1 MAKPLRETIKEI
13 IRTHLKKK
21 RGIVMGQ
28 CLTAVGWVGGTLPEL
43 YEKDGMIEL
52 SMADVAG
59 GGIVV
64 GAALMGKK
72 PIYIIRYQ
80 GFNWYNAP
88 MIVNYACKSKEIW
101 KVPCPMLIRGI
112 GMEGGIGPVAGSSH
126 HSIYFRMPGV
136 TIFSP
141 MSPGEYKFMYNHFIK
156 NEEVVYASEHRSSF
170 GNTQELPDRLNGK
183 CDIIIFA
190 ISITRFE
197 VIKVQNI
204 LKKQK
209 ITVGIANI
217 FWIKPFK
224 IKNSWIEKLKTS
236 KYGGLVLDDDYDSGI
251 AKSIANDLSLKSGK
265 KIFTMGLKNK
275 SAGFSK
281 QTDNLPP
288 NSTEIIKKVNSII
301 HLLVKNK

>member
-1 MAKPLRETIKEI
+1 MAKTLRETIKDI
-13 IRTHLKKK
+13 IKFHLKK
-21 RGIVMGQ
+21 RNGIALGQ

-64 GAALMGKK
+64 GAALMKK
-72 PIYIIRYQ
+72 RPIYVIRYQ

-88 MIVNYACKSKEIW
+88 MIANYACKSKEIW

-112 GMEGGIGPVAGSSH
+112 AMEGGIGPVAGSSH
-126 HSIYFRMPGV
+126 HSIYFRMPGI

-141 MSPGEYKFMYNHFIK
+141 MSPGEYKYLYEYFLKHDDVIY
-156 NEEVVYASEHRSSF
+156 VSEHRKSF
-170 GNTQELPDRLNGK
+170 DNSLELPDKLDGK

-197 VIKVQNI
+197 AKKVKEI
-204 LKKQK
+204 FKKKK
-209 ITVGIANI
+209 INVGIANI

-224 IKNSWIEKLKTS
+224 IKNLWIKKLKDS
-236 KYGGLVLDDDYDSGI
+236 KYGGIVLDDDYESGI
-251 AKSIANDLSLKSGK
+251 AKSIANDLTVKTGK
-265 KIFTMGLKNK
+265 KIFTLGLKNK
-275 SAGFSK
+275 SAGASK
-281 QTDNLPP
+281 KTDNLPP
-288 NSTEIIKKVNSII
+288 NSKEIYRKINSII
-301 HLLVKNK
+301 KSS